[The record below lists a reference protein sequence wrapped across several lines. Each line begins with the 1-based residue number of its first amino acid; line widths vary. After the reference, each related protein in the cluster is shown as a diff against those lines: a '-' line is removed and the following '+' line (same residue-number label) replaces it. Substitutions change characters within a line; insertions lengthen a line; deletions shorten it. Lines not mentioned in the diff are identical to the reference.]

1 VLCSGLFVGHVPAD
15 RIEEFIGYT
24 ENGGSAGICFF
35 SMEEMEK
42 REGYVDSLR
51 IVLEKT
57 RLSD

>member
-1 VLCSGLFVGHVPAD
+1 VPAD

-24 ENGGSAGICFF
+24 ENGGSDGICFF

-51 IVLEKT
+51 IVLEKI
-57 RLSD
+57 RL